1 MRGPCAGIVRYRP
14 LRYVCDWGLKIR
26 CDPAMVLLSWNRL
39 IPPNFN
45 TGLTMMNNN
54 FLWSKQQNPRLPLP
68 WAAVAGSRSEDYELS
83 AEEASELI
91 AALGGTSQQRAGY
104 REPLGNQ
111 STVDRSGMEQPRA
124 K

>member
-1 MRGPCAGIVRYRP
+1 MLALFAIDHFGMSVIGDSRSVVI
-14 LRYVCDWGLKIR
+14 LQWFI
-26 CDPAMVLLSWNRL
+26 LSWNRL
-39 IPPNFN
+39 IPPNFKA
-45 TGLTMMNNN
+45 GLTMMNNN
-54 FLWSKQQNPRLPLP
+54 FPWSKQQNPRLPLP

-111 STVDRSGMEQPRA
+111 STVDRSGMEKPRA